1 MSGEKRFQE
10 LFERESARS
19 RAARDGPSGN
29 AGPACPPPR
38 RPGGTAID
46 AVVGFT
52 IRLALAALLWSWARG
67 NAQPPR
73 NWSDLTAWA
82 RPEPGFVAAVGVWL
96 PGFVDPGFV
105 AFVILAATT
114 AAALALAAGFLARIA
129 GLLTLAVSA
138 WYALFILPE
147 AWTSALVMGALGLY
161 LALRG
166 AGPLSLDFAAMRLSR
181 LG

>member
-1 MSGEKRFQE
+1 MSGDRRFQQ
-10 LFERESARS
+10 LFEREPERDAAAGVRRS
-19 RAARDGPSGN
+19 EC
-29 AGPACPPPR
+29 PACPPPL

-46 AVVGFT
+46 AVVGFA
-52 IRLALAALLWSWARG
+52 IRLALAALLWSWARA

-73 NWSDLTAWA
+73 DWTDLTAWA
-82 RPEPGFVAAVGVWL
+82 RPEPGFVAAVDIWL
-96 PGFVDPGFV
+96 PRFADPGFV

-114 AAALALAAGFLARIA
+114 AVALALAAGFLARIA
-129 GLLTLAVSA
+129 GLMTLAVSA
-138 WYALFILPE
+138 YYALFILPD